1 MAYETQAA
9 EAADSWWVINLSIL
23 FASLQL
29 MTPLKSWNLK
39 EEPNHFCTW
48 NMNVDESIPRSGL
61 LRSTYTTKVYA
72 FTALMV
78 QWLKNHKTFHLR
90 LL

>member
-29 MTPLKSWNLK
+29 MTRLKSWNLK
-39 EEPNHFCTW
+39 EEPNDFCTW

-61 LRSTYTTKVYA
+61 LRSTCTIKLFA
-72 FTALMV
+72 FTLLC
-78 QWLKNHKTFHLR
+78 LKKTVITIMQK
-90 LL
+90 